1 MNEFEETS
9 AAARA
14 LAAVPFF
21 SALTPVDL
29 SKLAGVLEDRW
40 LEAGSVVFESGVT
53 GDALYVLRE
62 GVAERRVAGSAI
74 GRIHALDVFGELA
87 LLTDEPRSASIVAV
101 TPIRVWSLPRARF
114 DALVRAEPEL
124 MLHLS
129 AAIGVELARTRRML
143 GELQRELEEWISERL
158 AALEPHERDL
168 VEAAA
173 LFECPPRAVLAR
185 LTDAEP
191 QAIPERLRELDRV
204 TPLLH
209 ECDSSYAV
217 PAAIRHALV
226 RRLDAEHRKA
236 AVAARV
242 CAVANE
248 LERAG
253 NLRDAAS
260 AYAAA
265 GARADASRVLSRL
278 PHAHRTPV
286 ARDADEH
293 AATIRAENTQVVADA
308 PESPTRRVKLKNIAA
323 LALALAP
330 FFFWA
335 SPPPE
340 GLTPAGW
347 QALLTIVSA
356 ALLFAFELLPEAVV
370 ALALLAVWVVTGIA
384 EPRVALD
391 GFATQAWVLVLAVLA
406 VGVAVGNTGL
416 LYRVALLAL
425 GRRPAGWSSRCL
437 TLALV
442 GTAVTPTLPNAT
454 SRMAL
459 AAPMV
464 REVSEALGYEPRS
477 RAATGLAL
485 AALVGF
491 GQMAGLFLT
500 GSSVGLLVHA
510 LLPAELRTEFDFFGW
525 FVAAL
530 PLHLVLF
537 ILALLVVRLRYR
549 PRTEATSAEDRLAL
563 QRAVLGPMRRDERLC
578 LIVLIGLIAGFLT
591 EPLHGVNGAW
601 IGVLALLALAA
612 GGALDTSLLRTG
624 VNWPFLVFFGVITS
638 LATVFDTLDIDSWF
652 AARLTGPIG
661 DSGASGLVFCL
672 ALALAGFALAFVVRW
687 QAAAPLLTLIALP
700 VAGAAHVHP
709 FLVALISLVSTQVWF
724 FPYQSTV
731 YLALYHGAGDLFTHE
746 AVRPLAWTW
755 GALVLISIAAAYPAW
770 WAMRLVG

>member
-1 MNEFEETS
+1 MNALEETT

-29 SKLAGVLEDRW
+29 AKLAGVLEDRW
-40 LEAGSVVFESGVT
+40 LDAGTVVFESGVA

-74 GRIHALDVFGELA
+74 GRIRALEVFGELA

-101 TPIRVWSLPRARF
+101 TPIRVWSLPRNRF
-114 DALVRAEPEL
+114 DALLRSEPGL

-129 AAIGVELARTRRML
+129 AAIGLELARTRRAL
-143 GELQRELEEWISERL
+143 GELQRELEEWITERL
-158 AALEPHERDL
+158 AALEPDEREL

-173 LFECPPRAVLAR
+173 LFECPPLRVLAHLIRAEAGAVAQR
-185 LTDAEP
+185 LG
-191 QAIPERLRELDRV
+191 ELDHV

-217 PAAIRHALV
+217 PAAIRLALV
-226 RRLDAEHRKA
+226 RRLEAEHRKSA
-236 AVAARV
+236 AAGRV
-242 CAVANE
+242 RAIASE
-248 LERAG
+248 LEREG
-253 NLRDAAS
+253 YIQDAAA
-260 AYAAA
+260 AYLAA
-265 GARADASRVLSRL
+265 GAQADAERVLSRL
-278 PHAHRTPV
+278 PPT
-286 ARDADEH
+286 ARRSVPSEVEELASASENASDAAAVSAPKRHFDLKSI
-293 AATIRAENTQVVADA
+293 AATLLAFVPLLFWTAD
-308 PESPTRRVKLKNIAA
+308 
-323 LALALAP
+323 
-330 FFFWA
+330 
-335 SPPPE
+335 PPQ
-340 GLTPAGW
+340 GLSQAGW
-347 QALLTIVSA
+347 QALLTIVA
-356 ALLFAFELLPEAVV
+356 AAILFAFEVLPEAVV
-370 ALALLAVWVVTGIA
+370 ALALLAAWVVAGIA
-384 EPRVALD
+384 APRVALD

-416 LYRVALLAL
+416 LYRFALYAL
-425 GRRPAGWSSRCL
+425 GRKPAGWVSRCL

-464 REVSEALGYEPRS
+464 REVAEALGYEPRG
-477 RAATGLAL
+477 RGATGLAL
-485 AALVGF
+485 AALLGF

-500 GSSVGLLVHA
+500 GSSVGLLVHS
-510 LLPAELRTEFDFFGW
+510 LLPDEIRGQFSFLGW

-537 ILALLVVRLRYR
+537 ASGFIALWMFYR
-549 PRTEATSAEDRLAL
+549 PNMDSSSAEDRLAL
-563 QRAVLGPMRRDERLC
+563 QRAVLGPMRREEKLC
-578 LIVLIGLIAGFLT
+578 VLVLGGLIAGFLT

-601 IGVLALLALAA
+601 IGVLALVALAA
-612 GGALDTSLLRTG
+612 GGALDTTMMRTG

-638 LATVFDTLDIDSWF
+638 LATVFDLLDIDGWF
-652 AARLTGPIG
+652 AARLAGPIREL
-661 DSGASGLVFCL
+661 GAHGLLFCL
-672 ALALAGFALAFVVRW
+672 ALALAGFALSFVVRW

-700 VAGAAHVHP
+700 AAGAASVNP

-724 FPYQSTV
+724 LPYQSTV
-731 YLALYHGAGDLFTHE
+731 YLALYHGSADLFTHKD
-746 AVRPLAWTW
+746 VRPLAWGW
-755 GALVLISIAAAYPAW
+755 ALLVLISILAAYPVW